1 MHPNRSL
8 AVFSA
13 ALLLVVYSGCG
24 SGDTPD
30 STATSPVRITQTK
43 AVDKAGG
50 EAASANNWANS
61 VSLVTPD
68 DFAAVVIRP
77 RRIAQS
83 PLAAVLLKNETAATE
98 IKRVGIDPSEVEQ
111 LVVLFR
117 VDKQAGH
124 PDPVPVLVARFTH
137 DVDGK
142 EVLARMRAASQG
154 TQKQQPIEEVQF
166 GGKTCLDLGTDAG
179 LAYCPSKNT
188 IVLTSKENMKQVV
201 SGAAPSGPL
210 WERLKKANAD
220 NDIIVA
226 LEPGVYPDY
235 NNAIDAARKEA
246 PMDIGS
252 LKSVQGGT
260 ATFNLN
266 SPAMLHA
273 VLDTSDADA
282 AGRVQDLLQQ
292 SLGAASAG
300 LLVAKQSIPK
310 EAQSMFLPLVKLAD
324 QLSAGAKAAKSGSQA
339 MLERQTAGDP
349 GHGRPIGHRWSD
361 CRRDRAIRH
370 GKPPDTADGQA
381 ARDRPGNA
389 QLPVGAEE
397 FSARRDRKGRQTTA
411 QLARGHPPLSGRHRT
426 STDFSVSMSPG
437 TALITSR

>member
-201 SGAAPSGPL
+201 SGTAPSGPL

-339 MLERQTAGDP
+339 MLDVKRPEILDTAGP
-349 GHGRPIGHRWSD
+349 SVIGG
-361 CRRDRAIRH
+361 AI
-370 GKPPDTADGQA
+370 
-381 ARDRPGNA
+381 
-389 QLPVGAEE
+389 VGAIEQYVME
-397 FSARRDRKGRQTTA
+397 NRRTQQMGK
-411 QLARGHPPLSGRHRT
+411 LARSAWQCSTTSRCRGVFRPPRSERTANHCSVGAWPSSLIWAAWT